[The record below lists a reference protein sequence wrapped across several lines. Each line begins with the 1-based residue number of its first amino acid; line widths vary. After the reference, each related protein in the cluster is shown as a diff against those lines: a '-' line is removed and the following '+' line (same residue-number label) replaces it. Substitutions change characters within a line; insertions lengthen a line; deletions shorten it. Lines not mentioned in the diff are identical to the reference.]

1 MVFNHLRTEKGH
13 TLSLSVSRY
22 LLVGRQERRERE
34 TDGDRGRQRETE
46 RDRRRQKETEGD
58 RRRQREV
65 AEDRGRQRETEGD

>member
-46 RDRRRQKETEGD
+46 RDRRRQRETGGVRGRWRKIE
-58 RRRQREV
+58 
-65 AEDRGRQRETEGD
+65 EDRGRQKETEEM